1 MTPRSRFASTDAHPA
16 GRPAALPGPRVPI
29 AVLGASLS
37 AFLATSYVL
46 CVALGLVAPG
56 WGLHQPWLQFLP
68 GFTWLT
74 WPSFVLG
81 LVESAFYGW
90 YAALLFGWL
99 FNRFAAA
106 WGRTHQ
112 AGVR

>member
-1 MTPRSRFASTDAHPA
+1 MTRSRLASTDAHPA
-16 GRPAALPGPRVPI
+16 GRPTALSAPRVPI

-37 AFLATSYVL
+37 VFLAISYLL

-56 WGLHQPWLQFLP
+56 WGMPWLRFLP

-81 LVESAFYGW
+81 LVESALYGW
-90 YAALLFGWL
+90 YVALLFGWL

-106 WGRTHQ
+106 WGRTDE
-112 AGVR
+112 ARVR